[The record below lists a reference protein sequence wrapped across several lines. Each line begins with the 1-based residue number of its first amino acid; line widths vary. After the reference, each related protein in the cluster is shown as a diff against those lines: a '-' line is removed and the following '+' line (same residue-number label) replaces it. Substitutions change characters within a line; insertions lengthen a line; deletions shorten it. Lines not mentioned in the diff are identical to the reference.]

1 MARDLEA
8 QRCAK
13 GDDAVEQQQT
23 RQDDGHLPWLTER
36 GASLVEYV
44 LTLALIAVVS
54 IGAISLVG
62 DNTSE
67 QLDCVALELDEPQ
80 IRKKVLEKV
89 ALGIPGFT
97 KHEAKFRD
105 SCLS

>member
-1 MARDLEA
+1 
-8 QRCAK
+8 
-13 GDDAVEQQQT
+13 VEQQQML
-23 RQDDGHLPWLTER
+23 QDGSHLRWLTER
-36 GASLVEYV
+36 GASLVEYA
-44 LTLALIAVVS
+44 LALALIAVVS

-62 DNTSE
+62 DKTSE
-67 QLDCVALELDEPQ
+67 QLDCVALELGQPE
-80 IRKKVLEKV
+80 IRKKVLEKI

>member
-1 MARDLEA
+1 M
-8 QRCAK
+8 
-13 GDDAVEQQQT
+13 
-23 RQDDGHLPWLTER
+23 
-36 GASLVEYV
+36 
-44 LTLALIAVVS
+44 LALIAVVS

-62 DNTSE
+62 DKASE
-67 QLDCVALELDEPQ
+67 QLDCVAIELDQPE

-97 KHEAKFRD
+97 RHEAKFRD